1 MRLWH
6 ELKERM
12 LRYPDRTVREGGG
25 VMTYE
30 ELVIFAERLAARL
43 TDAYYGILCHSELGA
58 AMAMLACFAAGK
70 PAVPLPVRY
79 GEAYYKKILNRAE
92 PPALLTDFG
101 DGLYPVRLTDAPICA
116 HRMPPETEVVLF
128 TSGST
133 GVPKGVMLSGEN
145 LLTNV
150 RDICGYFPLSR
161 EDTILIARP
170 LYHSSVLTG
179 EFLAALWC
187 GAGIVFS
194 SKPFQPQNILTQMRE
209 ERVTVFGGTPTLL
222 SALARFV
229 KGKKGL
235 TIRLL
240 TVSGE
245 CMTDGMAKAIRS
257 GFPDA
262 AVYCGYGLS
271 EASPRVAYLPPEL
284 FDVCPTVTGLP
295 LANVQVRLMR
305 NGKPIWRET
314 ETGELWVRGKNVML
328 GYFDDPARTEA
339 VLQDGWLRTGD
350 IALWNQDGLLTVR
363 GRCDDMILRAGMNIY
378 PAEVENA
385 LSGDP
390 RVRDVLVYGFS
401 RNGTQEIGLKICG
414 SFADVDAV
422 MRLCRE
428 RLPAFQLPARVE
440 LVPDTEML
448 CGGKKNRRKKTD
460 EENGT

>member
-1 MRLWH
+1 MKLWE

-12 LRYPDRTVREGGG
+12 LRHPGQTVREGSAA
-25 VMTYE
+25 MTYE
-30 ELVIFAERLAARL
+30 ELVIFAERFAGWL
-43 TDAYYGILCHSELGA
+43 TDAYYGIHCGSEMGA
-58 AMAMLACFAAGK
+58 AMALLACLAAGK
-70 PAVPLPVRY
+70 PAIPLPTRY
-79 GEAYYKKILNRAE
+79 GKEYCRRILHRAE
-92 PPALLTDFG
+92 PPALISDFG
-101 DGLYPVRLTDAPICA
+101 DGLNVVRFTDVPACA
-116 HRMPPETEVVLF
+116 HPMPPETEVVLF

-150 RDICGYFPLSR
+150 RDICGYFPISR

-170 LYHSSVLTG
+170 IYHSSVLTG

-194 SKPFQPQNILTQMRE
+194 SKPFQPRNILTQMRE
-209 ERVTVFGGTPTLL
+209 ARVTVSGGTPTLL

-229 KGKKGL
+229 KGKKDL

-262 AVYCGYGLS
+262 AVYCGYGLT
-271 EASPRVAYLPPEL
+271 EASPRVAYLPPKL

-305 NGKPIWRET
+305 NGKPIWREK

-339 VLQDGWLRTGD
+339 VLRDGWLRTGD
-350 IALWNQDGLLTVR
+350 LALWNQDGLLTVR

-448 CGGKKNRRKKTD
+448 CGGKKNRRKKAD

>member
-1 MRLWH
+1 MRLWR

-12 LRYPDRTVREGGG
+12 LRYPEQTVREGGG

-30 ELVIFAERLAARL
+30 ELVIFAEQLAARL

-70 PAVPLPVRY
+70 PAIPLPVRY

-101 DGLYPVRLTDAPICA
+101 DGLYPVRLTDVPACA
-116 HRMPPETEVVLF
+116 HPMPPETEVVLF

-133 GVPKGVMLSGEN
+133 GIPKGVMLSGEN

-150 RDICGYFPLSR
+150 RDICGYFPISH
-161 EDTILIARP
+161 EDTVLIARP
-170 LYHSSVLTG
+170 IYHSSVLTG
-179 EFLAALWC
+179 ELLTALWR
-187 GAGIVFS
+187 GAGIAFS
-194 SKPFQPQNILTQMRE
+194 PEPFQPRNILERMRQN
-209 ERVTVFGGTPTLL
+209 RVTVFGGTPTLL
-222 SALARFV
+222 STLARFA
-229 KGKKGL
+229 KKQEGL
-235 TIRLL
+235 RLRLL

-245 CMTDGMAKAIRS
+245 CMTEGMAKAIRS
-257 GFPDA
+257 GFPEA

-284 FDVCPTVTGLP
+284 FDIRPTVTGLP
-295 LANVQVRLMR
+295 LANVQMRLMR

-350 IALWNQDGLLTVR
+350 LALWNPDGLLTVR

-414 SFADVDAV
+414 SFADTDAV
-422 MRLCRE
+422 MRLCRA

-440 LVPDTEML
+440 LVSDTEML
-448 CGGKKNRRKKTD
+448 CGGKKNRREKTD

>member
-1 MRLWH
+1 MKLWE

-12 LRYPDRTVREGGG
+12 LRHPGQTVREGSAA
-25 VMTYE
+25 MTYE
-30 ELVIFAERLAARL
+30 ELVIFAERFAGWL
-43 TDAYYGILCHSELGA
+43 TDAYYGIHCGSEMGA
-58 AMAMLACFAAGK
+58 AMALLACLAAGK
-70 PAVPLPVRY
+70 PAIPLPTRY
-79 GEAYYKKILNRAE
+79 GKEYCRRILHRAE
-92 PPALLTDFG
+92 PPALISDFG
-101 DGLYPVRLTDAPICA
+101 DGLNVVRFTDVPACA
-116 HRMPPETEVVLF
+116 HPMPPETAVVLF

-133 GVPKGVMLSGEN
+133 GEPKGVMLSGEN
-145 LLTNV
+145 LSVNV
-150 RDICGYFPLSR
+150 RDICAYFPISQ
-161 EDTILIARP
+161 EDTLLIARP

-179 EFLAALWC
+179 EFLAALWT

-194 SKPFQPQNILTQMRE
+194 SEPFQPQGILNRLRQH
-209 ERVTVFGGTPTLL
+209 RVTVLGGTPTLL

-229 KGKKGL
+229 RQREGL
-235 TIRLL
+235 AVRLL
-240 TVSGE
+240 TMSGE
-245 CMTDGMAKAIRS
+245 CMTEGMARAIRA

-305 NGKPIWRET
+305 NGKPTWREK

-339 VLQDGWLRTGD
+339 VLRDGWLRTGD
-350 IALWNQDGLLTVR
+350 LAFWNPDGLLTVR
-363 GRCDDMILRAGMNIY
+363 GRSDDMILRAGMNIY

-414 SFADVDAV
+414 SFAEVDAV